1 MQTPGV
7 ASQRG
12 VQEVPTEKNPCR
24 IETFAAR
31 EARDC
36 IWKCSGKAALAMK
49 KEFLLM
55 LIFIAIAGMAL
66 FFDQALA
73 ALRGMSP
80 LEMIQAIW
88 TFILHVTVGTIC
100 ATVIFGLPKI
110 VQPWLKTFRWK
121 QRQARRHWH
130 AGPNAQWKQTPR
142 VRMPR
147 LNATLTLPRQSNPQP
162 NPRPLPQVE
171 GEELNIRW

>member
-1 MQTPGV
+1 M
-7 ASQRG
+7 
-12 VQEVPTEKNPCR
+12 PTEKNPCR

-49 KEFLLM
+49 KEFLFM
-55 LIFIAIAGMAL
+55 LAFIAIAGAAL
-66 FFDQALA
+66 FLDQALA
-73 ALRGMSP
+73 ALRGMNP

-121 QRQARRHWH
+121 QRQARRHWQ

-142 VRMPR
+142 MPR
-147 LNATLTLPRQSNPQP
+147 LTAEQKFFLMMTRAGRKNPTP
-162 NPRPLPQVE
+162 NPSPFGRTPNGEGSNEPQ
-171 GEELNIRW
+171 IRIKW